1 MSLERPLK
9 RHYISASIAASLWA
23 LRWSSQ
29 HKLVMEWRKMSGSRL
44 DFTFAGGDPEKI
56 GTEPAPQVD
65 SAEQQGHK
73 GPYAEAPSR
82 MFVIQ
87 WLISVT
93 C

>member
-1 MSLERPLK
+1 
-9 RHYISASIAASLWA
+9 
-23 LRWSSQ
+23 
-29 HKLVMEWRKMSGSRL
+29 MSGSRL